1 MEDIVDTEK
10 LILKKLPEKIGEIK
24 LLIFIYDTYFFYDIN
39 NILKSTDIGEIE
51 DNEVDLIR
59 PKKLDLIFKKDI

>member
-10 LILKKLPEKIGEIK
+10 LILKKLPEKIGEIE

>member
-1 MEDIVDTEK
+1 MEDIVETEK
-10 LILKKLPEKIGEIK
+10 LILKKLPEKIGEIE